1 MKSAF
6 LITHGIRRLA
16 AKAGS
21 LRHTPLL
28 ALVGLMFGAASA
40 NAAAQD
46 LQWARTDG
54 GANNYYNYASVN
66 RLTTTPGGGSAV
78 IGYYSGA
85 PTFGVGDPTETTFD
99 YAYNYDGFLAR
110 YDSDGALE
118 WAQPVMPSIEYYNYI
133 NVNDVAASD
142 DGSIAIAGTFT
153 NGYWYYEQYYGY
165 TGYNQDLEIFGQN
178 GTSQTFESSDYQTV
192 AFCAKFDAQGELL
205 WVNWHPSNDYYNY
218 CHSIEALPNG
228 GYAVAGRYQDTI
240 QLGDAPLHAIAL
252 NGDNSSYQVNDFVW
266 AFAGDGSDLYSRSIA
281 GGGFDVNIKSSPSGE
296 LILNGFYYAN
306 NEGPSSYNG
315 GTGIG
320 LDIGEP
326 NEFIAWEGY
335 GYGSWLAR
343 LDTNGE
349 LSWARSVELPNSIYD
364 PNTQYNY
371 FYAVDISVDGS
382 GGITLAGS
390 TSGYNFSELTLDA
403 GFPNETTVYFDS
415 VWSGQDWD
423 YNCSCYVPRS
433 YYYGSVMARYDAATG
448 DLVWAKNVIAPL
460 VSSNWENR
468 IEISGT
474 AAAGGKLVV
483 SGAYVGEVVLDPT
496 GSSPIALGRNGWLY
510 DRFIF
515 IAEYDAV
522 SGELDS
528 VNYIEPWM
536 DCYFDS
542 YGNEVCSSWGGSAYL
557 SYRSTALADN
567 GQVYVAGS
575 VNGYVTFGP
584 GTDNE
589 TNLYGDYYNMFFA
602 KYGASGPS
610 IAPIENIT
618 AQCDDHVNRTADVY
632 FTVSIAGAIPAG
644 ATLEVTEGG
653 TTILLESAPATAEV
667 GFGPLV
673 VPLGVSSL
681 DVSLVSAGEVLLVE
695 SFDVTVQDTIA
706 PVLAGVEISYTLE
719 CQAPSTQLFRSMLG
733 ISATDDCDSAPE
745 ITFSPATLEM
755 GTQTV
760 IVTARDA
767 TGNTVTATTDIT
779 IVDSSPPR
787 FTAFPIETIVK
798 ECTGAPG
805 TEISFTVEAIDVCGA
820 VVITCQDQD
829 GNPIDPNGTTFALGS
844 HIVTCTATDM
854 VGNAISTEFEVRIED
869 NAAPVITVPGDISVA
884 NDLGEC
890 GAAVSFVVDGTDLCD
905 PNLDVL
911 VTADGAPVSSGDF
924 FPVGT
929 TTVTASAVDKSGNAA
944 SSSFNITVFD
954 AEAPVLTA
962 PSDHTLVT
970 DCAGTDM
977 SVSAADLLVSATDN
991 CDLGLTIICSPSTL
1005 SPGTTFVT
1013 CEVTDV
1019 AGNMS
1024 SVGFPVTVMKGEFDC
1039 ELLNPLDET
1048 ADNKIRSGRTVPVK
1062 LRVSCDNVFDPTVTA
1077 TVDLVED
1084 MVGDTIVA
1092 NEVVDDSGLSNDQ
1105 GSVMRLAGDMYIY
1118 NLKTSD
1124 WNQSKGARFRVTL
1137 RVSQPGHVDTFCQ
1150 FVLVNK

>member
-1 MKSAF
+1 MNCPSLTTRVIHRVASQF
-6 LITHGIRRLA
+6 
-16 AKAGS
+16 GS

-40 NAAAQD
+40 NAAVQD
-46 LQWARTDG
+46 LQWARTDAG
-54 GANNYYNYASVN
+54 NNNYYNYSAVN
-66 RLTTTPGGGSAV
+66 RLTTTPGGGTAV
-78 IGYYSGA
+78 VGYYTGA

-110 YDSDGALE
+110 YDADGALE
-118 WAQPVMPSIEYYNYI
+118 WAQPVMPSLGYYNYLG
-133 NVNDVAASD
+133 VYDVAASD
-142 DGSIAIAGTFT
+142 DGSIAIAGYFT
-153 NGYWYYEQYYGY
+153 NAYWYYEQYYGY

-205 WVNWHPSNDYYNY
+205 WVNWDPSIDYYHY

-228 GYAVAGRYQDTI
+228 GYAVAGRYNNTI
-240 QLGDAPLHAIAL
+240 QLGDAPLHAIDL
-252 NGDNSSYQVNDFVW
+252 NGDNSSQVNDFVW

-296 LILNGFYYAN
+296 LILTGIYFAN

-315 GTGIG
+315 GNGVG
-320 LDIGEP
+320 LDIGEA

-335 GYGSWLAR
+335 GYGTWLAR
-343 LDTNGE
+343 LDTTGE
-349 LSWARSVELPNSIYD
+349 LSWARSIELPNSIYD
-364 PNTQYNY
+364 PNTQYN
-371 FYAVDISVDGS
+371 FFQAVDISVDGA

-390 TSGYNFSELTLDA
+390 ASGMGFSELTLDA
-403 GFPNETTVYFDS
+403 GLPNETTLYFDS
-415 VWSGQDWD
+415 VWSGQGWD

-433 YYYGSVMARYDAATG
+433 YYYGSVMARFDAATG
-448 DLVWAKNVIAPL
+448 DLIWAKNVVSPV
-460 VSSNWENR
+460 VSSNWENS
-468 IEISGT
+468 IEINGT

-483 SGAYVGEVVLDPT
+483 SGAYSGEVVLDPT
-496 GSSPIALGRNGWLY
+496 GSSPIELGRPNWN
-510 DRFIF
+510 DRVIF

-522 SGELDS
+522 SGELES
-528 VNYIEPWM
+528 VNYIEPYNYCW
-536 DCYFDS
+536 FDS
-542 YGNEVCSSWGGSAYL
+542 YGNEVCYSYGGYAYL
-557 SYRSTALADN
+557 AYRSTALADN

-575 VNGYVTFGP
+575 ANGWVTFGP

-589 TNLYGDYYNMFFA
+589 TYLYGYYYDMFIA
-602 KYGASGPS
+602 KFGAGGPS
-610 IAPIENIT
+610 IASIEDIT
-618 AQCDDHVNRTADVY
+618 AQCDDYVNRTADVF
-632 FTVSIAGAIPAG
+632 FTVSIAGTIPAN

-653 TTILLESAPATAEV
+653 TTILLESALATAEV

-673 VPLGVSSL
+673 VPLGVTSL

-695 SFDVTVQDTIA
+695 TFDVTVQDTIA

-745 ITFSPATLEM
+745 ITFSPAPLEM

-779 IVDSSPPR
+779 IVDTSPPR

-798 ECTGAPG
+798 ECTRAPG

-820 VVITCQDQD
+820 VVITCLDQD
-829 GNPIDPNGTTFALGS
+829 GNSVDQNGTTFALGD

-854 VGNAISTEFEVRIED
+854 VGNASSIEFSVRIED

-890 GAAVSFVVDGTDLCD
+890 GAAVIFVVDGTDLCD
-905 PNLDVL
+905 PNLDVF

-962 PSDHTLVT
+962 PSDHSLVT
-970 DCAGTDM
+970 DCAGTDL

-1005 SPGTTFVT
+1005 SPGTTLVT

-1024 SVGFPVTVMKGEFDC
+1024 SIGFPVTVMKGAFDY
-1039 ELLNPLDET
+1039 ELLNPLDGT

-1077 TVDLVED
+1077 TIDLIED
-1084 MVGDTIVA
+1084 MVGDTVVA

-1124 WNQSKGARFRVTL
+1124 WNQTKGARFRVTL
-1137 RVSQPGHVDTFCQ
+1137 RVAKPGHVDTICQ